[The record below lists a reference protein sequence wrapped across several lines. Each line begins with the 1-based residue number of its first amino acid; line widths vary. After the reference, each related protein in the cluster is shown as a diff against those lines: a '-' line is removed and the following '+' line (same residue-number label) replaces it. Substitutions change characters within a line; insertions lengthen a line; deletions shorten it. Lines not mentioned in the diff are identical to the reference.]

1 MCVKLKV
8 KVSCK
13 LDWHRQGQVVNRPC
27 VSFFIVTRGN
37 YDVCQWA
44 NCHSET
50 WQKLLQKITDIISR
64 QGEWR
69 RFFFSP
75 TPDYLLSLKFI
86 IKYQWGIFNSECAT
100 NITVTHTVDFDL
112 GWPNIGMKLNPL
124 NFMTRTE
131 YELIYDAFKS
141 HRYKMTDAQEVL
153 SEKILDDLFYPH
165 FDALSKPVE

>member
-1 MCVKLKV
+1 MHMMGVMCICVRDWMCMVICANTHEIMHGIVAHIHNTHRWVSYVWLKKV

-50 WQKLLQKITDIISR
+50 WQELLQKITDIISR

-75 TPDYLLSLKFI
+75 TPDYLLSLNFI
-86 IKYQWGIFNSECAT
+86 IRYQILEWG
-100 NITVTHTVDFDL
+100 
-112 GWPNIGMKLNPL
+112 LNVPL
-124 NFMTRTE
+124 ILLAHMW
-131 YELIYDAFKS
+131 LISGHDG
-141 HRYKMTDAQEVL
+141 L
-153 SEKILDDLFYPH
+153 I
-165 FDALSKPVE
+165 